1 MHDEQNYIFGD
12 RCKEIKPTETPAETM
27 SLMIDS
33 VSGTATV
40 PNLPTSASAH
50 ITISQ
55 NATSTFQEEASTN
68 RERSTEE
75 AGRYVHEKPC
85 SKKRKRNNEN
95 FKEKSRTEKNS
106 PLSLKDGKMKAMYSI
121 KESHASSE
129 KKAKGPE
136 RISQNKS
143 SKTIKEN
150 AREDEIASPKKAKE
164 NVGTGES
171 PEIEIVDVEQGGE
184 LFKNDLRVS

>member
-1 MHDEQNYIFGD
+1 M
-12 RCKEIKPTETPAETM
+12 
-27 SLMIDS
+27 
-33 VSGTATV
+33 

-85 SKKRKRNNEN
+85 SRKRKRNNEN

>member
-1 MHDEQNYIFGD
+1 
-12 RCKEIKPTETPAETM
+12 M

>member
-1 MHDEQNYIFGD
+1 
-12 RCKEIKPTETPAETM
+12 
-27 SLMIDS
+27 MIDS

-150 AREDEIASPKKAKE
+150 KR
-164 NVGTGES
+164 G
-171 PEIEIVDVEQGGE
+171 
-184 LFKNDLRVS
+184 R